1 MALFNFPYARRME
14 DEDDDKAT
22 FVVRSGSGT
31 AVPVGK
37 WIDLKDPSEVLSDD
51 RLAKVAAARAKAR
64 VTQA

>member
-1 MALFNFPYARRME
+1 ME
-14 DEDDDKAT
+14 DENDDTAT

-37 WIDLKDPSEVLSDD
+37 WIDLKDPSEVLSED
-51 RLAKVAAARAKAR
+51 RLAKVATARAEAR